1 MRIRGPGSRF
11 GTKQSG
17 KELGVITADYEVIE
31 SARKES
37 IDLLKKDPNL
47 LMKEHINLAKYI
59 KVVTKDFVGDVS

>member
-1 MRIRGPGSRF
+1 M
-11 GTKQSG
+11 
-17 KELGVITADYEVIE
+17 GVITADYEVIE

-37 IDLLKKDPNL
+37 LDLLKKDPNL